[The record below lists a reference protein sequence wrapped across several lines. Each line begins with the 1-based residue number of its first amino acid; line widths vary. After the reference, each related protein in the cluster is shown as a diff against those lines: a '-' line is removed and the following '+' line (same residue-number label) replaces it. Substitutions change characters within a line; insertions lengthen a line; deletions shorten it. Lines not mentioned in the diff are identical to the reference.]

1 MSIVNCKVQNIR
13 PNYNNLEEW
22 MNDTNNIYIAR
33 AGVVFIND
41 KRFPIQSSKF
51 ANPYKIGKDGSRE
64 EVIAKYKKYITEKLE
79 NDDLLISELLL
90 LKGKNLGCWCYPEMC
105 HGNILLELIDKYS
118 NKTTQKN
125 VLIV

>member
-79 NDDLLISELLL
+79 NDDLLISELLS

-118 NKTTQKN
+118 KQTTQKN